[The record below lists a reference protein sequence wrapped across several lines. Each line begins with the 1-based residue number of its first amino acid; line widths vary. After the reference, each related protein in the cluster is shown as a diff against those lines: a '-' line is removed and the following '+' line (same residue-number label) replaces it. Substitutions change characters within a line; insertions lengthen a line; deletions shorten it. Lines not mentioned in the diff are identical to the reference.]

1 MNAITAAV
9 EAITVATWLAQA
21 RTQGLDRLDAQ
32 LLLGHQLRRNRA
44 WLIAHDDAVLSA
56 EDLASLQGLL
66 DQRLSGVPMAYLLGH
81 KDFHGLELAVTPA
94 VLVPR
99 PDTEVLV
106 DWALDVLSNP
116 TNPTHPK
123 VVDLGTGSGAIALAI
138 RHRAP
143 QAVMHASDVRADA
156 LSVAQGNG
164 QRLNLPVEWRQGSW
178 WSPWVGC
185 RFDLA
190 LSNPPYIDGDD
201 VHLAALHAEPTHAL
215 TPGPDGMANLRHIIE
230 AAPPHLNRGAW
241 LMLEHGYQ
249 QGEAV
254 RSVLRHAGFSQ
265 VTTRRDLGGQ
275 ERCTA
280 GLWIG

>member
-1 MNAITAAV
+1 MNANAPTV
-9 EAITVATWLAQA
+9 ETITVAAWLAHA
-21 RTQGLDRLDAQ
+21 RIRGLDRLDAQ
-32 LLLGHQLRRNRA
+32 LLLGHQLRRSRT
-44 WLIAHDDAVLSA
+44 WLIAHDDTVLT
-56 EDLASLQGLL
+56 EQDLASLRGLL
-66 DQRLSGVPMAYLLGH
+66 DQRHSGVPMAYLLGH

-106 DWALDVLSNP
+106 DWALDVLSSP

-123 VVDLGTGSGAIALAI
+123 VVDLGTGSGAIALAV

-143 QAVMHASDVRADA
+143 QAVMHASDVREDA

-178 WSPWVGC
+178 WSPWAGD

-215 TPGPDGMANLRHIIE
+215 TPGPDGLADLRHIIE
-230 AAPPHLNRGAW
+230 AAPPHLNPGAW

-249 QGEAV
+249 QGDAV
-254 RSVLRHAGFSQ
+254 RSLLRHAGFSQ

-280 GLWIG
+280 GLWTG

>member
-1 MNAITAAV
+1 MNGLTTNA
-9 EAITVATWLAQA
+9 EAITVANWLAQA

-66 DQRLSGVPMAYLLGH
+66 DQRLAGVPMAYLLGH

-123 VVDLGTGSGAIALAI
+123 VVDLGTGSGAIALAV

-178 WSPWVGC
+178 WSPWAGC

-215 TPGPDGMANLRHIIE
+215 TPGPDGLADLRQIIE

-254 RSVLRHAGFSQ
+254 RSLLRQAGFSQ

-280 GLWIG
+280 GLWTG